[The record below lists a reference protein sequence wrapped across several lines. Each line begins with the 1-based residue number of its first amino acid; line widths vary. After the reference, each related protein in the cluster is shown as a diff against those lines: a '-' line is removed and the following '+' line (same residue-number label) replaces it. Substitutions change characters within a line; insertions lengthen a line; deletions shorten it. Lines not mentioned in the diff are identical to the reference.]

1 MSDMEYSPVSDG
13 SGAAAPSEADEGSA
27 VTPEKKGKT
36 VDAEKVTPT
45 KTRNP
50 KVKVGKDAATVI
62 GGKRHG
68 RRVEKGKKICRSCGR
83 ALCNTAFQINQCNCS
98 DCKKA
103 LDVISKKAV
112 SQGKKAWFA
121 TQKAD
126 PKKLRRMLLNYF
138 AAVSEA
144 EASGNKR
151 ATWNLAAYIESIE
164 AETRA
169 EMIDRGAVLWKRAA
183 ILFWMSVE
191 GGECSKEAAEAKWKD
206 LEDTMDEQMH
216 DQQGPPKAPLRFRI
230 HKEDIVDF
238 ASAYKKRKCPGAF
251 IHWDLLQCGGGGCR
265 GSYLGCQSHM
275 SARMPKI

>member
-1 MSDMEYSPVSDG
+1 MHGIFQILPLTMSDMEYSPVSDG
-13 SGAAAPSEADEGSA
+13 SGAAAPSEEEGSADEGSA

-45 KTRNP
+45 KTPNP
-50 KVKVGKDAATVI
+50 KAKVGKDAGTVI

-83 ALCNTAFQINQCNCS
+83 TLCNTAFQINQCNCS

-151 ATWNLAAYIESIE
+151 ATWNLAAYKESIE

-169 EMIDRGAVLWKRAA
+169 EMIDRGAMLWKGAA

-191 GGECSKEAAEAKWKD
+191 G
-206 LEDTMDEQMH
+206 TQ
-216 DQQGPPKAPLRFRI
+216 
-230 HKEDIVDF
+230 
-238 ASAYKKRKCPGAF
+238 
-251 IHWDLLQCGGGGCR
+251 R
-265 GSYLGCQSHM
+265 GHRQWQ
-275 SARMPKI
+275 R